1 MRLFYVVLLTMSTLL
16 LSCGSALATDGNEG
30 TRSPNVG
37 HSINSGPTNNAN
49 RMLRVSKE
57 TGDGEN
63 VAAEEERAGQGLL
76 NKFLGRN
83 DLTKKTLSRMM
94 KDEAFKRNMFKNWDK
109 HRQSVGKIRE
119 KMFLELNPRYKKL
132 LLEYLNEYKRTA
144 PKLKK
149 FKPRKPSTG
158 NRVRFAEA

>member
-63 VAAEEERAGQGLL
+63 VAAEEERAGQGPL

-109 HRQSVGKIRE
+109 HQQSVGKIRE
-119 KMFLELNPRYKKL
+119 KNV
-132 LLEYLNEYKRTA
+132 
-144 PKLKK
+144 
-149 FKPRKPSTG
+149 S
-158 NRVRFAEA
+158 